1 MLTGLFRQADGGCY
15 KPPFCLSKINIPF
28 LKITDCRAPY
38 VFAAT
43 KRRVIL
49 NAKRE
54 RIRNTLKKNGLPQ
67 PLTRLRNDRT
77 IAYCTHLTAFVAT
90 KRFVILNAKRERIRI
105 PLKRERI
112 AARLSAVSPAG
123 SVGASA
129 SQRCPPDTRTAMTG
143 KSGQLAARLTAFVM
157 TVGIAVPYRFKPC
170 SANTFSSTPPNFSAI
185 E

>member
-1 MLTGLFRQADGGCY
+1 MLLRNDEEWEKRIATRLAAVSPAGSVGASASQRC
-15 KPPFCLSKINIPF
+15 PPDTRTAMTERRFSVHS
-28 LKITDCRAPY
+28 T

-67 PLTRLRNDRT
+67 PFTRFRNDRT

-112 AARLSAVSPAG
+112 ATAAYA
-123 SVGASA
+123 A
-129 SQRCPPDTRTAMTG
+129 SQ
-143 KSGQLAARLTAFVM
+143 
-157 TVGIAVPYRFKPC
+157 
-170 SANTFSSTPPNFSAI
+170 
-185 E
+185 